1 MVLYRHGRS
10 TGAYRSMSLFLDIGQ
25 GAGLAGSSGVRPYLP
40 PLLAG
45 ALARGNVGLDFSGTN
60 YAFLESPWWLALMFL
75 LAVVSYLLER
85 RRPGAGTSRQVEI
98 VLGILGLVFGALLFA
113 GSLADNHYT
122 SWPGLIGGVA
132 CAALG
137 FAAVVGLLRRTRR
150 RLDASAASF
159 LTAYA
164 DLISLAL
171 AGLAILIPPISFVAL
186 AGFVVLLIGGR
197 RASGQKYEGLRIL
210 R

>member
-1 MVLYRHGRS
+1 
-10 TGAYRSMSLFLDIGQ
+10 MSLFLDIGQ
-25 GAGLAGSSGVRPYLP
+25 GAGLAGSSGVRPFLP

-45 ALARGNVGLDFSGTN
+45 ALARADTGLDFSGTG
-60 YAFLESPWWLALMFL
+60 YAFLESEWWLALMFA
-75 LAVVSYLLER
+75 LAVIAYLVER
-85 RRPGAGTSRQVEI
+85 NRPSLASSRQAEL
-98 VLGILGLVFGALLFA
+98 VLGLLGMALGALLFA
-113 GSLADNHYT
+113 GSLADGNYT

-132 CAALG
+132 CALLG
-137 FAAVVGLLRRTRR
+137 FAAIAGLMRRTRR

-171 AGLAILIPPISFVAL
+171 AGLAILFPPISFVAL
-186 AGFVVLLIGGR
+186 AGFVFLLLAGQKSG
-197 RASGQKYEGLRIL
+197 GQKYEGLRIL

>member
-1 MVLYRHGRS
+1 
-10 TGAYRSMSLFLDIGQ
+10 MSLVLDIGQ
-25 GAGLAGSSGVRPYLP
+25 GAGLASSSGVRPYLP

-45 ALARGNVGLDFSGTN
+45 ALARGNVGLDFSGTS
-60 YAFLESPWWLALMFL
+60 YSFLERPWWLALMFA

-85 RRPGAGTSRQVEI
+85 RRPGAASSRQVEL
-98 VLGILGLVFGALLFA
+98 VLGSLGLVFGALLFA
-113 GSLADNHYT
+113 GSLADEHYT
-122 SWPGLIGGVA
+122 SWPGLIGGAA
-132 CAALG
+132 CAALA
-137 FAAVVGLLRRTRR
+137 FAAVIGLLRRTRR
-150 RLDASAASF
+150 RLDKSAASF

-171 AGLAILIPPISFVAL
+171 AGLAILIPPFSFLAL
-186 AGFVVLLIGGR
+186 VGFVLLLIAGR

>member
-1 MVLYRHGRS
+1 
-10 TGAYRSMSLFLDIGQ
+10 MSLVLDIGQ
-25 GAGLAGSSGVRPYLP
+25 GAGLAGSSGIRPFLP

-45 ALARGNVGLDFSGTN
+45 ALARGNVGLDFSGTS
-60 YAFLESPWWLALMFL
+60 YAFLESPWWLALIFA
-75 LAVVSYLLER
+75 LAVISYLVER
-85 RRPGAGTSRQVEI
+85 NRPTVATSRQAELL
-98 VLGILGLVFGALLFA
+98 LGALGLVFGALLFA

-132 CAALG
+132 CALLG
-137 FAAVVGLLRRTRR
+137 FAAMAGLLRRTRR

-171 AGLAILIPPISFVAL
+171 AGLAILFPPIAFVAL
-186 AGFVVLLIGGR
+186 AGFVLLLIAGQKSG
-197 RASGQKYEGLRIL
+197 GQKYEGLRIL

>member
-1 MVLYRHGRS
+1 
-10 TGAYRSMSLFLDIGQ
+10 MSLVLDIGQ

-45 ALARGNVGLDFSGTN
+45 ALARGNVGLDFSGTS
-60 YAFLESPWWLALMFL
+60 YSFLETPWWLALMFA

-85 RRPGAGTSRQVEI
+85 RRPAAAGSPQVEL
-98 VLGILGLVFGALLFA
+98 VLGVLGLVFGALLFA
-113 GSLADNHYT
+113 GSLADGHHT
-122 SWPGLIGGVA
+122 SWPGLIGGAA

-137 FAAVVGLLRRTRR
+137 FAAVIGLLRRTRR
-150 RLDASAASF
+150 RLDESAASF

-171 AGLAILIPPISFVAL
+171 AGLAILFPPISFLAL
-186 AGFVVLLIGGR
+186 AGFVLLLIGGR
-197 RASGQKYEGLRIL
+197 RASGRKYEGLRIL

>member
-1 MVLYRHGRS
+1 
-10 TGAYRSMSLFLDIGQ
+10 MSLFLDIGQ

>member
-137 FAAVVGLLRRTRR
+137 FAAVVGLLRLGPHRLRGPHLARARGPRDPHSADLVRRAR
-150 RLDASAASF
+150 RLRRSPD
-159 LTAYA
+159 
-164 DLISLAL
+164 
-171 AGLAILIPPISFVAL
+171 
-186 AGFVVLLIGGR
+186 R
-197 RASGQKYEGLRIL
+197 RAAGERSEVRRSPHSPLVA
-210 R
+210 

>member
-1 MVLYRHGRS
+1 
-10 TGAYRSMSLFLDIGQ
+10 MSLFLDIGQ

-45 ALARGNVGLDFSGTN
+45 ALARGDVGLDFSGTS
-60 YAFLESPWWLALMFL
+60 YSFLESSWWLALML
-75 LAVVSYLLER
+75 ALAVVSYLLER
-85 RRPGAGTSRQVEI
+85 RRPGTEASRQLELLLGG
-98 VLGILGLVFGALLFA
+98 LGIAFGALLFA
-113 GSLADNHYT
+113 GSLADTHHT
-122 SWPGLIGGVA
+122 SWPGLVAGAA

-137 FAAVVGLLRRTRR
+137 FAAVAGLLRRTRR
-150 RLDASAASF
+150 RLDDSAASF

-171 AGLAILIPPISFVAL
+171 AGLAILIPPIAFVAL
-186 AGFVVLLIGGR
+186 AGFVLLLV
-197 RASGQKYEGLRIL
+197 SGQRARGRKYEGLRIL

>member
-1 MVLYRHGRS
+1 
-10 TGAYRSMSLFLDIGQ
+10 MSLLLDIGQ

-45 ALARGNVGLDFSGTN
+45 ALARGDVGLDFSGTS
-60 YAFLESPWWLALMFL
+60 YSFLESPWWLAVMFA
-75 LAVVSYLLER
+75 LAVASYLIER
-85 RRPGAGTSRQVEI
+85 RRPGAASSRQAELVFGA
-98 VLGILGLVFGALLFA
+98 LGVVFGALLFA
-113 GSLADNHYT
+113 GSLADDNYT
-122 SWPGLIGGVA
+122 SWPGLLGGAA
-132 CAALG
+132 CALLG

-150 RLDASAASF
+150 RLDESAASF

-171 AGLAILIPPISFVAL
+171 AGLAILFPPISFVAL
-186 AGFVVLLIGGR
+186 AGFVLLVISGQ
-197 RASGQKYEGLRIL
+197 RAGGQKYEGLRIL

>member
-1 MVLYRHGRS
+1 
-10 TGAYRSMSLFLDIGQ
+10 MSLILDIGQ
-25 GAGLAGSSGVRPYLP
+25 GSGLAGASGVRPYLP

-45 ALARGNVGLDFSGTN
+45 ALARGDVGVDFSGTS
-60 YAFLESPWWLALMFL
+60 YSFLERPWWLALMFA
-75 LAVVSYLLER
+75 LAVLSYLIER
-85 RRPGAGTSRQVEI
+85 RRPGAGTSRQVEL
-98 VLGILGLVFGALLFA
+98 VLGLLGLAFGALLFA
-113 GSLADNHYT
+113 GSLADGNHT
-122 SWPGLIGGVA
+122 AWPGLIGGVA
-132 CAALG
+132 CAAVG

-171 AGLAILIPPISFVAL
+171 AGLAILFPPISFVAL
-186 AGFVVLLIGGR
+186 AGFVLLLISGQ
-197 RASGQKYEGLRIL
+197 RAQGQKYEGLRIL

>member
-1 MVLYRHGRS
+1 
-10 TGAYRSMSLFLDIGQ
+10 MSLFLDIGQ

-45 ALARGNVGLDFSGTN
+45 ALARGNIGLDFSGTS
-60 YAFLESPWWLALMFL
+60 YSFLESSWWLVLMFA
-75 LAVVSYLLER
+75 LAVLSYIAER
-85 RRPGAGTSRQVEI
+85 RRPELARSRQAE
-98 VLGILGLVFGALLFA
+98 LLLAALGLAFGALLFA
-113 GSLADNHYT
+113 GSLADEHHT
-122 SWPGLIGGVA
+122 SWPGLIAGVA

-150 RLDASAASF
+150 RLDQSAASF

-164 DLISLAL
+164 DAIALAL
-171 AGLAILIPPISFVAL
+171 AGLSIAIPPIAFVAL
-186 AGFVVLLIGGR
+186 AAFVLLIASGQ
-197 RASGQKYEGLRIL
+197 RAGGQKYEGLRIL

>member
-1 MVLYRHGRS
+1 
-10 TGAYRSMSLFLDIGQ
+10 MSLFLDIGQ
-25 GAGLAGSSGVRPYLP
+25 GAGLSSSSGVRPYLP

-45 ALARGNVGLDFSGTN
+45 ALARGDVGLDFSGTR
-60 YAFLESPWWLALMFL
+60 YAFLESPWWLALMFALAL
-75 LAVVSYLLER
+75 LSYLLER
-85 RRPGAGTSRQVEI
+85 RRPELATSRQAELLFG
-98 VLGILGLVFGALLFA
+98 VLGMVFGALLFA
-113 GSLADNHYT
+113 GSLADDHYT
-122 SWPGLIGGVA
+122 SWPGLIGGAA

-137 FAAVVGLLRRTRR
+137 FAAVAGLLRRTRR
-150 RLDASAASF
+150 RLDSSAASF

-171 AGLAILIPPISFVAL
+171 AGLAILFPPISFVAL
-186 AGFVVLLIGGR
+186 AGFVVLLIGGH

>member
-1 MVLYRHGRS
+1 
-10 TGAYRSMSLFLDIGQ
+10 MSLIFDIGQ
-25 GAGLAGSSGVRPYLP
+25 GAGLSGSSGIRPYLP

-45 ALARGNVGLDFSGTN
+45 ALARGDVGLDFSGTS
-60 YAFLESPWWLALMFL
+60 YSFLESPWWLALMFA
-75 LAVVSYLLER
+75 LAVVSYLIER
-85 RRPGAGTSRQVEI
+85 RRPGAGTSRQVEL
-98 VLGILGLVFGALLFA
+98 VLGALGLVVGALLFA
-113 GSLADNHYT
+113 GSLADEHYT
-122 SWPGLIGGVA
+122 SWPGLIAGVK

-164 DLISLAL
+164 DLVSLAI
-171 AGLAILIPPISFVAL
+171 AGLAILFPPISFVAL
-186 AGFVVLLIGGR
+186 AGFVLLLMGSR

>member
-1 MVLYRHGRS
+1 
-10 TGAYRSMSLFLDIGQ
+10 MSLVLDIGQ

-45 ALARGNVGLDFSGTN
+45 ALARGNIGLDFSGTS
-60 YAFLESPWWLALMFL
+60 YSFLERPWWLALMFA
-75 LAVVSYLLER
+75 LAVLSYLLER
-85 RRPGAGTSRQVEI
+85 RRPGAASSRQLEL
-98 VLGILGLVFGALLFA
+98 VLGILGLTFGALLFA
-113 GSLADNHYT
+113 GSLADGHYE
-122 SWPGLIGGVA
+122 SWPGLIGGAA

-137 FAAVVGLLRRTRR
+137 FAAVVGLLRRARR

-164 DLISLAL
+164 DLISLVL
-171 AGLAILIPPISFVAL
+171 AGLAILFPPISFLAL
-186 AGFVVLLIGGR
+186 AGFVLLLIGGR
-197 RASGQKYEGLRIL
+197 RVSGQKYEGLRIL

>member
-1 MVLYRHGRS
+1 
-10 TGAYRSMSLFLDIGQ
+10 MSLFLDIGQ

-45 ALARGNVGLDFSGTN
+45 ALARGNIGLDFSGTS
-60 YAFLESPWWLALMFL
+60 YSFLESPWWLVLMFA
-75 LAVVSYLLER
+75 LAVLSYLAER
-85 RRPGAGTSRQVEI
+85 RRPELARSRQAE
-98 VLGILGLVFGALLFA
+98 LLLAALGLAFGALLFA
-113 GSLADNHYT
+113 GSLADEHHT
-122 SWPGLIGGVA
+122 SWPGLIAGVA

-137 FAAVVGLLRRTRR
+137 FAAVVGLLRRARR
-150 RLDASAASF
+150 RLDQSAASF

-164 DLISLAL
+164 DAIALAL
-171 AGLAILIPPISFVAL
+171 AGLSIAIPPIAFVAL
-186 AGFVVLLIGGR
+186 AAFVLLIASGQ